1 MFANIILLAAVL
13 PVFLAHAQG
22 SFTTWSP
29 PGPGDVRSPCP
40 AMNSLANHGFLP
52 HDGQGITVPDV
63 ITALDAAL
71 NVGAD
76 FATAIGSAGL
86 LSVQGNLLAT
96 SFNLDDLNEH
106 NFPIEHD
113 GSLSRADYYSSPN
126 HDDYSFNQTVFDQFL
141 SFFTSPET
149 SIPVAAAAKYARVKY
164 EEEHDPHFS
173 YSAQHFVLS
182 YGETALYL
190 STLGDPVEGVADV
203 EWVRVFF
210 EEERLPYRE
219 GWRRGSVQTNL
230 PSLAGMIARLILAN
244 EDVLPEGLEVTAQ
257 TVGIA
262 FGGYNPATGVLNHVI
277 G

>member
-1 MFANIILLAAVL
+1 MFGKIIFLAAAL
-13 PVFLAHAQG
+13 PVFLANAQG
-22 SFTTWSP
+22 SFTNWSP

-52 HDGQGITVPDV
+52 HDGKGITVPDV

-71 NVGAD
+71 NVGVD
-76 FATAIGSAGL
+76 FATAIGTAGL
-86 LSVQGNLLAT
+86 LSVQGNLFAT

-126 HDDYSFNQTVFDQFL
+126 HDDYSFNQTIFKQFL
-141 SFFTSPET
+141 SFFTSPQT
-149 SIPVAAAAKYARVKY
+149 SISVAAAAKYARVKY

-190 STLGDPVEGVADV
+190 STLGDPVEGIADV

-230 PSLAGMIARLILAN
+230 ASLAVMIERLMLAN
-244 EDVLPEGLEVTAQ
+244 EEVLPEGLEVTAQ

-262 FGGYNPATGVLNHVI
+262 FGGYDPLTGVLGHVV